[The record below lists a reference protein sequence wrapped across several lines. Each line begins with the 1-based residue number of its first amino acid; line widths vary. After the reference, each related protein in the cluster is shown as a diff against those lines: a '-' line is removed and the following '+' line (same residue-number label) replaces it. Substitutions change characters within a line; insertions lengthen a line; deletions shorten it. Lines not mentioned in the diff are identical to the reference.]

1 MLDEVGLSSREHL
14 PADVLSH
21 GDRRLLDLAM
31 ALASDPRLLLL
42 DEPTAGMS
50 PAETRQTAEL
60 IPRLAG
66 GRTVIL
72 VEHDMDVVMSIAT
85 SILVLARGAK
95 LAKGTPVRSRATP
108 ASRKPIWAA
117 SSKREAPCVVWA
129 CCPRHAAYR
138 VEVKAGRGFA
148 VLVLDDVHAYYGQSH
163 VLQGMTLT
171 IEQGAI
177 VSLLGR
183 NGVGKTTTL
192 RTIMGLNPPRR
203 GRILYHDRA
212 IQGLPPHRIA
222 NRGIQLVPED
232 RGIFPALS
240 VRENLE
246 VGAARPSD
254 RARATR
260 NAARVFEYFPILR
273 ERLGQTGG
281 SLSGGEQQQLT
292 IARALMTGPELLLL
306 DEPCEGLAP
315 LIVQT
320 LLEAIREI
328 RADGTTV
335 LLRRAERAR
344 GDAGGRA
351 ALRDGQ
357 RMHHRSLQLRGAAGR
372 RGAAHPL
379 PGRLRPS

>member
-1 MLDEVGLSSREHL
+1 
-14 PADVLSH
+14 
-21 GDRRLLDLAM
+21 
-31 ALASDPRLLLL
+31 
-42 DEPTAGMS
+42 
-50 PAETRQTAEL
+50 
-60 IPRLAG
+60 
-66 GRTVIL
+66 
-72 VEHDMDVVMSIAT
+72 
-85 SILVLARGAK
+85 
-95 LAKGTPVRSRATP
+95 
-108 ASRKPIWAA
+108 
-117 SSKREAPCVVWA
+117 
-129 CCPRHAAYR
+129 
-138 VEVKAGRGFA
+138 

-171 IEQGAI
+171 IEQGTI
-177 VSLLGR
+177 ISLLGR

-254 RARATR
+254 RARAAR

-315 LIVQT
+315 LVVQT
-320 LLEAIREI
+320 LLQAIREI

-335 LLRRAERAR
+335 LLVEQNV
-344 GDAGGRA
+344 RA
-351 ALRDGQ
+351 AMQVAEQHYVMDKGCIIGRFSSDALQADEELRTRYLGV
-357 RMHHRSLQLRGAAGR
+357 SA
-372 RGAAHPL
+372 
-379 PGRLRPS
+379 RL